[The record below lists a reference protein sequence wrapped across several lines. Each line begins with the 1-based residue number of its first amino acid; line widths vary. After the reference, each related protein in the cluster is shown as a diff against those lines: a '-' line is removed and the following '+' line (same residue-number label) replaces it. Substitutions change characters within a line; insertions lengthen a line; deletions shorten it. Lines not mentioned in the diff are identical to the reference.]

1 MGRLSVLVL
10 ILFGHVVVLPLAEVC
25 CCAYVHPPAIRLSRT
40 TPSRPS
46 RRANH
51 IVAMRSDQVDVYRE
65 IAEVDR
71 QLDAL
76 AKDMGFMTK
85 LNTRNAL
92 FERRQQLVKQTEE
105 PLKKWG
111 VRVLAVAVT

>member
-1 MGRLSVLVL
+1 
-10 ILFGHVVVLPLAEVC
+10 
-25 CCAYVHPPAIRLSRT
+25 
-40 TPSRPS
+40 
-46 RRANH
+46 
-51 IVAMRSDQVDVYRE
+51 MRSDQVDVYRE

-111 VRVLAVAVT
+111 VRVLLAAVTVMSGVVGAVLVGLFLLAVIRLPPLF